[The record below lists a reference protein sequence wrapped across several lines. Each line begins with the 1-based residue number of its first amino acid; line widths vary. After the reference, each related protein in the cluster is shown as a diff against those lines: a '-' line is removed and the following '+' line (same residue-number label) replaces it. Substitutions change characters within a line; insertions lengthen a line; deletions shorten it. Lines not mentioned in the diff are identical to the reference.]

1 MRWGLC
7 REQPGVLFVFCPNI
21 IDYSC
26 IDSKNISSYTS
37 ILWRNIN
44 STSASILIWG
54 IYNILVKLTWSERVW
69 SRIQY
74 SFFAT
79 ISYIMKK
86 IHSESGALGVSAFGS
101 KRLLY
106 LHFVV
111 IELLLHKSLKNVP
124 IVEFLF
130 SLDSYVRL
138 KTDSEWLE
146 EYFWF

>member
-1 MRWGLC
+1 
-7 REQPGVLFVFCPNI
+7 
-21 IDYSC
+21 
-26 IDSKNISSYTS
+26 
-37 ILWRNIN
+37 
-44 STSASILIWG
+44 
-54 IYNILVKLTWSERVW
+54 
-69 SRIQY
+69 
-74 SFFAT
+74 
-79 ISYIMKK
+79 MKK